1 MGKTKNVSVNS
12 DAKTTKVDKY
22 AQKHQEE
29 MVKVEKKAKVSGK
42 RISEAK
48 RMVDKNREYSL
59 SEAIEL
65 VKKTSTTKF
74 VSSVEMHSIVR
85 KEGISVQVALPH
97 GTGKEKKVVLAN
109 AEVIS
114 DLENGKINFDVLLAT
129 ADTMPKLVKFAK
141 LLGPRGLMPNPKNGT
156 LIKND
161 SDAKNFAVDKVTVK
175 TEKSAAVIHTM
186 IGKVNMDDKALMDN
200 IKAVIAAVGE
210 RQFVKI
216 YLSSSMGPS
225 VRVELPR

>member
-1 MGKTKNVSVNS
+1 MGKTKNVTVNS
-12 DAKTTKVDKY
+12 EAKTTKVDKY

-29 MVKVEKKAKVSGK
+29 VAKVEKKAKVAGK
-42 RISEAK
+42 RISEAR
-48 RMVDKNREYSL
+48 RMIDKNREYSL
-59 SEAIEL
+59 SEAIDL

-74 VSSVEMHSIVR
+74 VASVEMHSIVR
-85 KEGISVQVALPH
+85 KEGLSVQVALPH
-97 GTGKEKKVVLAN
+97 GTGKEKKVVVAN

-114 DLENGKINFDVLLAT
+114 DLENGKINFDILLAT

-156 LIKND
+156 LIKNE
-161 SDAKNFAVDKVTVK
+161 SDGKNFAVDKITVK
-175 TEKSAAVIHTM
+175 TEKSAAVVHTM
-186 IGKVNMDDKALMDN
+186 VGKVNMDDKAISEN
-200 IKAVIAAVGE
+200 IKAIISAVGE